1 MLYSELHDLELLP
14 AALFGRLAEEPGS
27 AFLDSALPDEH
38 GPGRWSFLAWDPFL
52 TCSSR
57 GDQILVQEGG
67 SRRHVTDHPLKFL
80 RSRLQRYQTREKPAS
95 VPFASGA
102 IGCLSYDLCHS
113 IERLPRTTT
122 DDLGLPELFLSFHDF
137 ILAFDHLSRKWWLA
151 GDDLQLDGRPSL
163 ARRRDEV
170 LARAEKAR
178 SSPGP
183 ILAAGSPVRFR
194 SNFERPD
201 YLAAI
206 LRAKHY
212 IREGDIYQVNLSQR
226 FQGQAPLPAWPL
238 YLRLRQTN
246 PAPFAAYLH
255 GPDFQVLSSS
265 PERFLRVEA
274 GRVETRP
281 IKGTRPRGE
290 TPAADHRLAQEL
302 LSSEKDRAELN
313 MIVDLERN
321 DLGRVCAYGSVQVT
335 RHAALESYARV
346 HHLVSTVAGRLQ
358 PGKDAVDLIRA
369 AFPGGSITGAP
380 KIRAMQIIDELEPTA
395 RGVYTG
401 AIGWLGFNGDLD
413 LNIAIRTMIVKGGEV
428 FFSAG
433 GGIVADSDP
442 ELEYQETLD
451 KARALFEALAPVDS
465 QQGVV

>member
-1 MLYSELHDLELLP
+1 MNYLELPELQLLP
-14 AALFGRLAEEPGS
+14 AALFGGLAEEPGS
-27 AFLDSALPDEH
+27 AFLDSALVDEH
-38 GPGRWSFLAWDPFL
+38 GLGRWSFLAWDPFL

-67 SRRHVTDHPLKFL
+67 SRRRVAEHPLKFL
-80 RSRLQRYQTREKPAS
+80 RTALQRYQTPARPGA
-95 VPFASGA
+95 VPFASGL
-102 IGCLSYDLCHS
+102 IGYLSYDLGQAL
-113 IERLPRTTT
+113 ERLPRAAA
-122 DDLGLPELFLSFHDF
+122 DDLGLPELFLTGHDF
-137 ILAFDHLSRKWWLA
+137 VLAYDHLARQWWLA
-151 GDDLQLDGRPSL
+151 GDDLQLEGRPSL
-163 ARRRDEV
+163 SRRREEV
-170 LARAEKAR
+170 LALAEKTGAV
-178 SSPGP
+178 
-183 ILAAGSPVRFR
+183 AAPPLSVPAPAGFS
-194 SNFERPD
+194 SNFERRD

-206 LRAKHY
+206 GRARHY

-226 FQGQAPLPAWPL
+226 FRGPAPRPAWPL
-238 YLRLRQTN
+238 YLRLRETN

-265 PERFLRVEA
+265 PERFLRLAA

-290 TPAADHRLAQEL
+290 TPEADRRLAQQL
-302 LSSEKDRAELN
+302 LASEKDRAELN

-346 HHLVSTVAGRLQ
+346 HHLVSTIEGRLA
-358 PGKDAVDLIRA
+358 PGRDAVDLIRA

-380 KIRAMQIIDELEPTA
+380 KIRAMQIIAELEPTA

-401 AIGWLGFNGDLD
+401 ALGWLGFNGALD
-413 LNIAIRTMIVKGGEV
+413 LNIAIRTMVVKNGEV
-428 FFSAG
+428 FFQAG

-442 ELEYQETLD
+442 ELEYRETLD
-451 KARALFEALAPVDS
+451 KARALFEALGPVDTLP
-465 QQGVV
+465 GVI